1 MCGFI
6 FTATQRYLTDQ
17 ALDDASQ
24 QLRRRG
30 PDSWS
35 RKREVTKFGQHLSFT
50 HFLLDISGSSVV
62 QPYTSHEHPGY
73 IVLFNG
79 ELYQVGGE
87 SKGGPDTLQILPHF
101 LSDGPSNFASNV
113 SGEFVILVYD
123 EHGSELN
130 ILTDPFLTK
139 PVFLGRGVRPTDFVI
154 ASYPSAP
161 ANLGFFQTIALQPNS
176 HLTIK
181 LTGDS
186 ISIQENFP
194 MQTFELNQVKTHYG
208 DWEDAFLEAVRKR
221 ATHGAEAPML
231 CLSSG
236 YDSGAIALGLN
247 LRGLKYH
254 SYSLESGE
262 NDQIL
267 AKRIKI
273 NSSQGST
280 AKLLPG
286 LSKLERKNLS
296 HRVGT
301 EVEPYLYEHLEA
313 NGRRL
318 LMSLDAGALGAFYIA
333 ELAKRDGFSVG
344 LSGSGADEIIS
355 DYGFDGIPFYSHS
368 QFGGKFPQKMQGFF
382 PWDKFYGNTQRS
394 YLFKEELIFG
404 HFGIES
410 RYPFLDKDVVQEFL
424 SLDPDWKNRQYKG
437 PIASFLDKHHYPYE
451 NSVKRGFNV
460 QRESAIKS
468 IKKKLGSLFT

>member
-6 FTATQRYLTDQ
+6 FTATQRHLTDKE
-17 ALDDASQ
+17 LDDAGQ

-35 RKREVTKFGQHLSFT
+35 RKRSVTEFGQHLSFT
-50 HFLLDISGSSVV
+50 HFLLDISGSAIA
-62 QPYTSHEHPGY
+62 QPYISHEHPGFT
-73 IVLFNG
+73 VLFNG
-79 ELYQVGGE
+79 ELYQIGE
-87 SKGGPDTLQILPHF
+87 ERCSGPDTLQILPNF
-101 LSDGPSNFASNV
+101 KRRGSSNFVSDL
-113 SGEFVILVYD
+113 SGEFVILIYD
-123 EHGSELN
+123 EQRSELN
-130 ILTDPFLTK
+130 IFTDPFLTK

-154 ASYPSAP
+154 ASYPSATSS
-161 ANLGFFQTIALQPNS
+161 LGFFQNVALQPNS
-176 HLTIK
+176 HLKIK
-181 LTGDS
+181 FLGDS
-186 ISIQENFP
+186 IKIEENFP
-194 MQTFELNQVKTHYG
+194 AHNFDLKQVKTHYG
-208 DWEDAFLEAVRKR
+208 DWEEAFLEAVKKR
-221 ATHGAEAPML
+221 ATHGAESPML

-247 LRGLKYH
+247 LQGLHYH
-254 SYSLESGE
+254 SYSLGSGE
-262 NDQIL
+262 NKQIL
-267 AKRIKI
+267 SKRIEI
-273 NSSQGST
+273 NASLGST
-280 AKLLPG
+280 SHLLPG
-286 LSKLERKNLS
+286 LSKSARKGLS
-296 HRVGT
+296 RRVAS

-333 ELAKRDGFSVG
+333 EIAKRDGFSVG

-368 QFGGKFPQKMQGFF
+368 QFGGKFPREISGFF
-382 PWDKFYGNTQRS
+382 PWDKFYGDTQRS

-437 PIASFLDKHHYPYE
+437 PIASFLDKHGYPYE
-451 NSVKRGFNV
+451 SSVKRGFNV
-460 QRESAIKS
+460 QRESVTRNLTR
-468 IKKKLGSLFT
+468 KLRSLFT